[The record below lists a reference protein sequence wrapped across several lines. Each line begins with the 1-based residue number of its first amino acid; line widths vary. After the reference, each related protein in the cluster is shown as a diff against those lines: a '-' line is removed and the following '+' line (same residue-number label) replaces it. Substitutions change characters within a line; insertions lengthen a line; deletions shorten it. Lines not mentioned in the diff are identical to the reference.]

1 MSLFGVRFTVF
12 VFALAPLFACAAGN
26 EVVVIYNNRMPGS
39 KVVAE
44 HYAQMRQVPESQVY
58 GFDLPITEEMT
69 RAEFENALQFPLA
82 SRLAVDKL
90 WRFGSVTNAAT
101 NGQPKRVENRIV
113 ESKIRYAVLCY
124 GVPLKIAA
132 DPNLREPGRENA
144 RPELSR
150 NDAAVDSELAWL
162 PLVKMNVPLSGP
174 LPNWVYGTTNTALLH
189 PTNGILLVARLDG
202 PSVEIARG
210 LVDKALAAERDGL
223 WGRAYFDAR
232 GLDKTNSYYLGD
244 DWILKA
250 GEICRE
256 LGFETTVD
264 KNPGTFP
271 ADFPMSQ
278 IAIYCGWYDENVSG
292 PFTLPKVE
300 FMPGAFAYHL
310 HSFSAPT
317 LRSTNQFWVGPLLAK
332 GATCT
337 MGCVN
342 EPYLP
347 GTPNVA
353 AFLARLTAD
362 GLTFGEA
369 AWTAQ
374 PVLSWQTTVVG
385 DPLYRPFA
393 KELAELHAEFA
404 RTHNPLIEWSY
415 LRIVDLNLAHGA
427 PVYQYTALLENIPNT
442 RTSAVLTE
450 KLAGLYDLQGKPSS
464 AIETYRRALTR
475 NPSPQQRIRIR
486 LTLAEKLLA
495 QNREADAIE
504 NYKQL
509 LQESPDYPGK
519 PSIEA
524 KLAALEPKPAGTN
537 VPPEKD
543 QSLNHN
549 DERSPK
555 PE

>member
-1 MSLFGVRFTVF
+1 MSFFGVRFTVF
-12 VFALAPLFACAAGN
+12 VFALAPLFACAGGN

-144 RPELSR
+144 RPELLR

-202 PSVEIARG
+202 PGVEIARG

-232 GLDKTNSYYLGD
+232 GLDKTNSSYEGD
-244 DWILKA
+244 EWMLNA

-256 LGFETTVD
+256 LGFETIVD
-264 KNPGTFP
+264 KNPETFP

-278 IAIYCGWYDENVSG
+278 IAIYCGWHDENVSG

-300 FMPGAFAYHL
+300 FMTGAFAYHL
-310 HSFSAPT
+310 HSFGAAT
-317 LRSTNQFWVGPLLAK
+317 LRSTNQFWAGPLLAK

-347 GTPNVA
+347 CTPNVA
-353 AFLARLTAD
+353 AFLARLTA
-362 GLTFGEA
+362 GGFTFGEA
-369 AWTAQ
+369 AWAAQ

-385 DPLYRPFA
+385 DPLYRPFG
-393 KELAELHAEFA
+393 KEPSALHAEFA

-415 LRIVDLNLAHGA
+415 LRVVNLGLVHGA
-427 PVYQYTALLENIPNT
+427 PVHQFTALLENIPNA

-450 KLAGLYDLQGKPSS
+450 KLADLYEMQGKPSS
-464 AIETYRRALTR
+464 AIETYELALTR
-475 NPSPQQRIRIR
+475 NPSPEQHIRLR

-495 QNREADAIE
+495 GGREADAIE
-504 NYKQL
+504 NYKRL
-509 LQESPDYPGK
+509 LQEAPDYPGK

-524 KLAALEPKPAGTN
+524 KLAALESKPANTN
-537 VPPEKD
+537 SAAQP
-543 QSLNHN
+543 
-549 DERSPK
+549 
-555 PE
+555 

>member
-1 MSLFGVRFTVF
+1 
-12 VFALAPLFACAAGN
+12 
-26 EVVVIYNNRMPGS
+26 
-39 KVVAE
+39 
-44 HYAQMRQVPESQVY
+44 
-58 GFDLPITEEMT
+58 
-69 RAEFENALQFPLA
+69 
-82 SRLAVDKL
+82 
-90 WRFGSVTNAAT
+90 
-101 NGQPKRVENRIV
+101 
-113 ESKIRYAVLCY
+113 
-124 GVPLKIAA
+124 
-132 DPNLREPGRENA
+132 
-144 RPELSR
+144 
-150 NDAAVDSELAWL
+150 
-162 PLVKMNVPLSGP
+162 
-174 LPNWVYGTTNTALLH
+174 
-189 PTNGILLVARLDG
+189 
-202 PSVEIARG
+202 
-210 LVDKALAAERDGL
+210 
-223 WGRAYFDAR
+223 
-232 GLDKTNSYYLGD
+232 
-244 DWILKA
+244 
-250 GEICRE
+250 
-256 LGFETTVD
+256 
-264 KNPGTFP
+264 
-271 ADFPMSQ
+271 
-278 IAIYCGWYDENVSG
+278 
-292 PFTLPKVE
+292 
-300 FMPGAFAYHL
+300 
-310 HSFSAPT
+310 
-317 LRSTNQFWVGPLLAK
+317 
-332 GATCT
+332 

-342 EPYLP
+342 EPYLS

-353 AFLARLTAD
+353 AFLARLTV
-362 GLTFGEA
+362 GGFTFGEA
-369 AWTAQ
+369 AWAAQ